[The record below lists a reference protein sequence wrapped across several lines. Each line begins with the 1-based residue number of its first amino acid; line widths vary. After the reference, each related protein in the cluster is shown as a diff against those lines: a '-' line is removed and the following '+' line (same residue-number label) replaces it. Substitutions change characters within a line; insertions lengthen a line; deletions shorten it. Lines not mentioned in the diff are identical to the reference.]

1 LDTDVKAVATT
12 PIREIRQAVPA
23 PAPRTTGNRFRT
35 WLANFWLRYLF
46 WHAWHVPWVVRAT
59 KWFYLSFA
67 LTFSKAMKHGT
78 QCNAKRILGP
88 DLSQRELSR
97 FTRHVVSNF
106 YDFIYDIGRSLGST
120 RQQLLERIEMA
131 TGVEQ
136 YNAVRKSKRGAIVV
150 TAHMGSFEVGVASL
164 LDREPNVH
172 VVFRRDLL
180 ERFEMMRARLRENL
194 GVREVPMDQSNWA
207 AWMPLR
213 DALLRDEVVVMQGDR
228 VMPGQKGRRV
238 PFLGGHLLLPTGP
251 IKLSLATGAAVIPVF
266 SIRTRQGRIRLF
278 IEDAIDVD
286 PNDPD
291 AVDHGLEQM
300 ARVIEQ
306 YVRKYPEQWLVLQP
320 AFLEDALA

>member
-1 LDTDVKAVATT
+1 VKAVATT
-12 PIREIRQAVPA
+12 PIREIRQAIPA
-23 PAPRTTGNRFRT
+23 PLPRTTGSRFRT

-46 WHAWHVPWVVRAT
+46 WHAWHAPWVVRST

-67 LTFSKAMKHGT
+67 LVFYKAMQRGT
-78 QCNAKRILGP
+78 RANARRIFSH
-88 DLSQRELSR
+88 DLTPRQRAR
-97 FTRHVVSNF
+97 FTRRVVSNF

-120 RQQLLERIEMA
+120 REQLLDRVEMA
-131 TGVEQ
+131 TGVER
-136 YNAVRKSKRGAIVV
+136 YNEIRKHKCGAIVV

-164 LDREPNVH
+164 LEREPKVH

-180 ERFEMMRARLRENL
+180 ERFEMMRARLRHNL
-194 GVREVPMDQSNWA
+194 GVIEVPMDQSNWA

-228 VMPGQKGRRV
+228 VMPGQKGRRM

-266 SIRTRQGRIRLF
+266 SIRTPQGGLRLF
-278 IEDAIDVD
+278 IEDAITVD

-300 ARVIEQ
+300 ARVIER
-306 YVRKYPEQWLVLQP
+306 YVKEYPEQWLVLQP
-320 AFLEDALA
+320 AFCEDAM

>member
-12 PIREIRQAVPA
+12 PIREIRQAIPA
-23 PAPRTTGNRFRT
+23 PPPRTTGSRFRT

-67 LTFSKAMKHGT
+67 LTFSKALKHGT
-78 QCNAKRILGP
+78 HCNAKRIIGP
-88 DLSQRELSR
+88 DLSPSELSR
-97 FTRHVVSNF
+97 FTRRVVSNF
-106 YDFIYDIGRSLGST
+106 YDFVYDIGRSLGST
-120 RQQLLERIEMA
+120 QKELLSRIEMA
-131 TGVEQ
+131 TGVEA
-136 YNAVRKSKRGAIVV
+136 YNEMRKLKRGAIVV
-150 TAHMGSFEVGVASL
+150 TAHMGSFEVGCASL
-164 LDREPNVH
+164 LDREPKVH

-180 ERFEMMRARLRENL
+180 ERFEMMRARLRKNL
-194 GVREVPMDQSNWA
+194 GVIEVPMDQSNWA

-228 VMPGQKGRRV
+228 VMPGQKGRKV

-251 IKLSLATGAAVIPVF
+251 IKLSLATGAPVIPVF
-266 SIRTRQGRIRLF
+266 SIRTKQGQIRLF

-300 ARVIEQ
+300 ARVIER
-306 YVRKYPEQWLVLQP
+306 YVKEYPEQWLVLQP
-320 AFLEDALA
+320 AFCEDAM